1 MTEEK
6 QSTGLGDSVARM
18 GDIVQRLCENR
29 RFVIV
34 SVCLLVFL
42 VLLSRVLAGEI
53 MALDRSAIALMV
65 GHVRAAWLTP
75 IMEMVSFLVTL
86 VPLFACIFAV
96 ALAGA
101 RAA

>member
-6 QSTGLGDSVARM
+6 QSTGLGDGVARV
-18 GDIVQRLCENR
+18 GDIAQRLCENR

-65 GHVRAAWLTP
+65 GHVRTAWLTP
-75 IMEMVSFLVTL
+75 IMEMVSFLVTPM
-86 VPLFACIFAV
+86 PLFACIFAV
-96 ALAGA
+96 VLAPA
-101 RAA
+101 

>member
-1 MTEEK
+1 MA
-6 QSTGLGDSVARM
+6 SHSM

-53 MALDRSAIALMV
+53 TGARPLGHRAHGRARAHGMADPHHGDGLV
-65 GHVRAAWLTP
+65 FGH
-75 IMEMVSFLVTL
+75 
-86 VPLFACIFAV
+86 
-96 ALAGA
+96 AGA
-101 RAA
+101 AFRLYIRCDARQAPRVA